1 MATPTS
7 PVAPRAGAA
16 RLAATLV
23 ALLWAGAAGCAKV
36 APIDDAAKGP
46 ALSPAERTTVREQVA
61 KAQGAGE
68 WTAAWNQEIA
78 AGGDRA
84 TLEMIA
90 VKALEDDA
98 GAAKDMFRE
107 LRAKGPLGAEA
118 KTMLRAA
125 VQRAEG
131 KDRWSR
137 ATELALA
144 SAEDPPQ
151 FAEAWEVY
159 RRAPPDEAPA
169 LLEQIQEAR
178 EDHAGAK
185 AAESPR

>member
-1 MATPTS
+1 MRAATS
-7 PVAPRAGAA
+7 RFGRIGAA
-16 RLAATLV
+16 LGPWLV
-23 ALLWAGAAGCAKV
+23 ALGCARV
-36 APIDDAAKGP
+36 APIDDAGKGAP
-46 ALSPAERTTVREQVA
+46 LAPQEKTAVREQVA

-90 VKALEDDA
+90 VKALEDDS

-107 LRAKGPLGAEA
+107 LRAHGPLGEEA
-118 KTMLRAA
+118 RAMLRAA

-137 ATELALA
+137 AMDLAIGA
-144 SAEDPPQ
+144 AEDPPE
-151 FAEAWEVY
+151 FAGAWELY

-169 LLEQIQEAR
+169 LLEQIRKAR
-178 EDHAGAK
+178 EAHVAK